1 MSYSDL
7 LFFLG
12 LLPLS
17 TLFSFFDRSTE
28 YKNFI
33 LIITSAIFF
42 SWAKPA
48 AVCLLFAT
56 VIAEYFIGLGISKNR
71 EAGSPLAKVLLAA
84 DLIMNAAV
92 FFVCAHNYLFNEIDA
107 LSLSQAV
114 IPVGAA
120 YYSVRG
126 FSYCYDV
133 YTGKCRA
140 EKNIFCLLTYMVS
153 YHFMIAGPVVRYGDM
168 EPYIRKRTVGGREI
182 NEGLNRFITGLAKA
196 VLLAPVFERIKLAGL
211 NSDEITLFGSWFGM
225 IAFFGE
231 AYFMLAGMSDMARG
245 LGKMNGFDYP
255 ENYRAPSS
263 KGLMTGL
270 LESFNTTLV
279 KFYKEVFDGL
289 GRGKKALS
297 AVCTVLCFA
306 ALMIW
311 YGAKV
316 NFLLVGIAVG
326 IIAALEKYVYGSK
339 LEKFPAAVKFIY
351 VFIVSTAVLGGL
363 YFSSLYGYRK
373 WLLALIGVGTDY
385 QLSVAV
391 KNAVLNN
398 IVLIIIAFISIC
410 PFIRKPLTAAAESYG
425 ERSARAYGQV
435 RICKTVLLAA
445 ILLLCVITQAAKL
458 AV

>member
-17 TLFSFFDRSTE
+17 VLFSFFDRSTE

-33 LIITSAIFF
+33 LIITSVIFF

-48 AVCLLFAT
+48 AVCLLFVT
-56 VIAEYFIGLGISKNR
+56 VIAEYFIGLGIAKTR
-71 EAGSPLAKVLLAA
+71 EVKKSGAKALLVA
-84 DLIMNAAV
+84 DFIMNAAV
-92 FFVCAHNYLFNEIDA
+92 FFVFTHNYLFEKISV
-107 LSLSQAV
+107 LSFSQAV

-120 YYSVRG
+120 YYTVRG

-168 EPYIRKRTVGGREI
+168 EPYIRKRTVGGHEI
-182 NEGLNRFITGLAKA
+182 NEGLNRFIIGLAKA
-196 VLLAPVFERIKLAGL
+196 VLLAPVFARIKLAGL
-211 NSDEITLFGSWFGM
+211 NSDEITLLGCWFGM

-255 ENYRAPSS
+255 ENYKDPSS
-263 KGLMTGL
+263 KGLITGL

-279 KFYKEVFDGL
+279 KFYEEVFAGL
-289 GRGKKALS
+289 DRGKKLFS
-297 AVCTVLCFA
+297 VVCTVLCYT

-311 YGAKV
+311 YEAKV
-316 NFLLVGIAVG
+316 NFLIVGIAVG
-326 IIAALEKYVYGSK
+326 IIAVLEKYVYGKK
-339 LEKFPAAVKFIY
+339 LEKFPGAVKFIY
-351 VFIVSTAVLGGL
+351 VFVIGMAVFGGL
-363 YFSSLYGYRK
+363 YFSSMYGYRK
-373 WLLALIGVGTDY
+373 WILALTGIGTDY

-391 KNAVLNN
+391 KNVVLNN

-410 PFIRKPLTAAAESYG
+410 PFIRKPLLAAADRYG
-425 ERSARAYGQV
+425 EKSARAYGQV

-445 ILLLCVITQAAKL
+445 VLILCVITQAAKL
-458 AV
+458 LG